1 MLDTLNKKIAAFET
15 SAALVYDTDHFNL
28 PDDMYRLGTIIY
40 TNTTTKDLYPSPTQP
55 ANYPAA
61 NPTIYRQTTNQPVEA
76 GRVNNNEVLY
86 LNASPLT
93 KPRNVRPI
101 YVENNQGVIVY
112 GDDLLVDNVKATYI
126 KTPAKVEWKYQTVY
140 GEALYDA
147 TYSVDFELDPSE
159 ETELVF
165 KILELAGILIKD
177 LSIYQVFNSE
187 EQEQVQQEK
196 S

>member
-1 MLDTLNKKIAAFET
+1 
-15 SAALVYDTDHFNL
+15 V
-28 PDDMYRLGTIIY
+28 
-40 TNTTTKDLYPSPTQP
+40 
-55 ANYPAA
+55 
-61 NPTIYRQTTNQPVEA
+61 
-76 GRVNNNEVLY
+76 
-86 LNASPLT
+86 
-93 KPRNVRPI
+93 
-101 YVENNQGVIVY
+101 VY
-112 GDDLLVDNVKATYI
+112 GDNLIIDSVKATYI
-126 KTPAKVEWKYQTVY
+126 KKPAKVEWKYQIIY

-187 EQEQVQQEK
+187 EQEQIQQEK

>member
-1 MLDTLNKKIAAFET
+1 
-15 SAALVYDTDHFNL
+15 
-28 PDDMYRLGTIIY
+28 
-40 TNTTTKDLYPSPTQP
+40 
-55 ANYPAA
+55 
-61 NPTIYRQTTNQPVEA
+61 
-76 GRVNNNEVLY
+76 
-86 LNASPLT
+86 LT
-93 KPRNVRPI
+93 KPKNIRPI
-101 YVENNQGVIVY
+101 YTQNDRGIVVY
-112 GDDLLVDNVKATYI
+112 GNELITTNVSVTYI
-126 KTPAKVEWKYQTVY
+126 KVPAKVEWRYQMVY

-187 EQEQVQQEK
+187 EQEQIQQEK